1 MAVVEIFV
9 TAFVTVL
16 IEKLASHMLLKM
28 ARLEGIHTHLKKW
41 SITLAIIQAVLN
53 DAEEKQITEK
63 AVQTWLEDL
72 QHLAYDLDDIL
83 DDLLTEALRRE
94 SVKATQEASTSKVRR
109 LIPTCCTSFP
119 SPCALKFH
127 YNMGSKLE
135 KITEG
140 LQDLLTRKQYLGLRE
155 NVMGIKSYRIGERE
169 TTFLVNESHVYGR
182 ENDKKEV
189 IKLLLRNETRA
200 GEVSVI
206 SIIGM
211 GGVGKTTL
219 AQLVYNDDEVQGRF
233 DLKIWVCVSDEFDV
247 FPITTRILGATALN
261 LNEAQEKLKKKLSN
275 RKFLLV
281 LDDVWNEDYGKW
293 DQLRTPFLVGA
304 PGSIVIVTTRN
315 EKVVST
321 MGKVRGNDQMY
332 RLDKLSDDICLSIL
346 ARHALSTGDFEENP
360 NFKIVAEKLARKC
373 KGLPLA
379 AKAIGGLLRTSGTA
393 NEWEDI
399 LNSKIWE
406 LPEQSTGI
414 LPALRLS
421 YRHLPPHLKRLFA
434 YCSIFP
440 TDYVFDKYELVLLW
454 MAEGFLQQSEGKKRM
469 EEMGFLYFNELVSRS
484 FFQPLSGSKES
495 LFVMHDLMNDLAQFV
510 ARGICYRVEDEMK
523 CNGQHMVFEKARHS
537 SYIRQ
542 EYGVFNKFENYH
554 KLLSLRTFLPLPVH
568 KAEDWQQFYLSSRV
582 VNELLP
588 ELRCLRVLSLS
599 GYSITELSNSIGE
612 LKHLRYLNLSQTL
625 ITHLPESV
633 SDLYNLQT
641 LSLRNCSELCMLPT
655 RIGGLVTL
663 RHLDI
668 GDTEKLLNMPSWIG
682 KLTSLQTLSKIIL
695 DENNTL
701 ALTELRGLSDLRG
714 TLAIIGLHNVMNVE
728 DAREANLLSKQGLQD
743 LTLTW
748 SSDFD
753 DSRRVETREYG
764 VLEFL
769 KPYTKLTKLKI
780 EFYGGIEFPSWVC
793 DPSFVDVTNLTLSG
807 CERVASLPSLGHLPS
822 LKELFIQGMV
832 GVKNVGNELYG
843 VGQVV
848 AFKSLETLK
857 FENMVGWEEWSFNLA
872 NIDDRVGA
880 FPRLHNL
887 TIRDCPELVK
897 ISLPNLPSLRVL
909 DIRRCEEVVLRGI
922 VSVASL
928 TTITME
934 GILGLSKLHEEVVR
948 SLGEL
953 QYLDIQNCDELRYLW
968 EEEESSSHKL
978 GKLVDLC
985 FNCCP
990 KLEKLPDLESCLPFL
1005 KKLNIYDC
1013 PRLQSLQ
1020 TTKNLPTK
1028 ENELIE
1034 SNSSHHVESCSHLE
1048 SLSIWV
1054 CDSLPCFLPGHNL
1067 PTTLKSLFVFLCP
1080 NLEPDSENFWLLN
1093 SSSMPSSL
1101 ETIEIWN
1108 WVKLASLP
1116 RCLFNFIHLTD
1127 LSLCGCPGLESF
1139 PERGLPPNLRRL
1151 KIHNC
1156 ENLKY
1161 LPDDQMQSLTSLVML
1176 QIAGCPCLESF
1187 PQGRWPPNLET
1198 ISIGNIKKQPIS
1210 KWGLHRL
1217 PTSLVD
1223 FGILGDI
1230 SGLTSFSGVGIKL
1243 PTSLTSLHIID
1254 LHSIESLSMGLENLT
1269 LLQHLRISECPKLQS
1284 LPDTLLPTLSSLAIW
1299 KCPLLEE
1306 RCLKEKRDYWP
1317 KISHIPCVMK
1327 SLIEPLLLLNVAG
1340 CLSPS
1345 PLPINTI
1352 SSLRTCS
1359 LAPRS
1364 KSPRPHLILVQ
1375 IPRSTPVRTV
1385 QRRRAHDCA

>member
-1 MAVVEIFV
+1 MAVIEIFV
-9 TAFVTVL
+9 SAFVTVL
-16 IEKLASHMLLKM
+16 IEKLASSMLLKM
-28 ARLEGIHTHLKKW
+28 ARLQGIHTQLKKW
-41 SITLAIIQAVLN
+41 SNTLAIIQAVLN
-53 DAEEKQITEK
+53 DAEEKQITDK
-63 AVQTWLEDL
+63 AVQMWLDDL

-94 SVKATQEASTSKVRR
+94 AVMATQEASTSKVRR

-119 SPCALKFH
+119 SPTALEFQ

-135 KITEG
+135 KITQE
-140 LQDLLTRKQYLGLRE
+140 LQDLSTRKQDLGLRE
-155 NVMGIKSYRIGERE
+155 NVMGIKSYGIGERE
-169 TTFLVNESHVYGR
+169 TSSLVIESDVYGR

-189 IKLLLRNETRA
+189 IKLLLRDETRA

-206 SIIGM
+206 PIVGM

-247 FPITTRILGATALN
+247 FLITTGILGAKALN
-261 LNEAQEKLKKKLSN
+261 LNEAQEKLKQKLSS

-281 LDDVWNEDYGKW
+281 LDDVWNDDYRKW

-304 PGSIVIVTTRN
+304 PGSVVIVTTRN
-315 EKVVST
+315 EKVAST
-321 MGKVRGNDQMY
+321 MGNVRGNDQMY
-332 RLDKLSDDICLSIL
+332 HLDKLSDDNCLSIL
-346 ARHALSTGDFEENP
+346 ARHALPTRDFEENS
-360 NFKIVAEKLARKC
+360 NFKIVAEKLAKKC

-379 AKAIGGLLRTSGTA
+379 AMVIGGLLRTNGTP
-393 NEWEDI
+393 NDWEDI

-406 LPEQSTGI
+406 LPEQPTGI

-454 MAEGFLQQSEGKKRM
+454 MAEGFLQQSEGKKGM

-484 FFQPLSGSKES
+484 FFQPLRGSKES
-495 LFVMHDLMNDLAQFV
+495 LFLMHDLMNDLAQFV
-510 ARGICYRVEDEMK
+510 AKGICYRVEDEMK
-523 CNGQHMVFEKARHS
+523 CNGQHMGFEQARHS

-542 EYGVFNKFENYH
+542 RYDIFNKFENYR

-568 KAEDWQQFYLSSRV
+568 KAKDRRQFYLSSRV
-582 VNELLP
+582 GNELLP

-599 GYSITELSNSIGE
+599 GYSISELSNSIGE
-612 LKHLRYLNLSQTL
+612 LKHLRYLNLSHTL

-668 GDTEKLLNMPSWIG
+668 GSTEKLLNMPSWIG

-695 DENNTL
+695 DGNNTL
-701 ALTELRGLSDLRG
+701 AVTELRGLPDLRG
-714 TLAIIGLHNVMNVE
+714 TLAIIGLHNVMNAQ
-728 DAREANLLSKQGLQD
+728 DAREANLLSKKGLGD

-753 DSRRVETREYG
+753 DSRRMETREYE

-793 DPSFVDVTNLTLSG
+793 DPSFVDITNLTLCG
-807 CERVASLPSLGHLPS
+807 CKRFASLPSLGHLPS
-822 LKELFIQGMV
+822 LKELFIEGMA
-832 GVKNVGNELYG
+832 GVKNVGDELYG
-843 VGQVV
+843 VGQAV
-848 AFKSLETLK
+848 AFQSLETLK

-887 TIRDCPELVK
+887 TIRDCPVLVK
-897 ISLPNLPSLRVL
+897 ISLPSLPSLRVL
-909 DIRRCEEVVLRGI
+909 HIRRCDEVVLRGI

-934 GILGLSKLHEEVVR
+934 RILGLSKLHERVVR

-953 QYLDIQNCDELRYLW
+953 QYLAIENCDELRYLW
-968 EEEESSSHKL
+968 EEEESSSDKL

-985 FNCCP
+985 FNWCD
-990 KLEKLPDLESCLPFL
+990 KLEKLPDLESCLPSL
-1005 KKLNIYDC
+1005 KKLEIYNC
-1013 PRLQSLQ
+1013 RRLQSLQ

-1028 ENELIE
+1028 EKVLIE
-1034 SNSSHHVESCSHLE
+1034 SNSNNHVESCSHLE
-1048 SLSIWV
+1048 RLSIRG
-1054 CDSLPCFLPGHNL
+1054 CESLTCFLPGHNL
-1067 PTTLKSLFVFLCP
+1067 PTTLKSLDVCASR

-1101 ETIEIWN
+1101 ESISILN

-1116 RCLFNFIHLTD
+1116 RYLLNFIHLT
-1127 LSLCGCPGLESF
+1127 SLALMGCMGLESF
-1139 PERGLPPNLRRL
+1139 LERGLPPNLRILIIR
-1151 KIHNC
+1151 NC
-1156 ENLKY
+1156 KNLKY
-1161 LPDDQMQSLTSLVML
+1161 LPDDQMQSLTSLVSL
-1176 QIAGCPCLESF
+1176 HVFGCPCLESF
-1187 PQGRWPPNLET
+1187 PQGHWPPNLEHLR
-1198 ISIGNIKKQPIS
+1198 IGNIKKQPIS

-1223 FGILGDI
+1223 LHIDGDI
-1230 SGLTSFSGVGIKL
+1230 PGLTSFSGVGIKL
-1243 PTSLTSLHIID
+1243 PTSLTKFGID
-1254 LHSIESLSMGLENLT
+1254 GLQSIESISMGLENLT
-1269 LLQHLRISECPKLQS
+1269 SLQNLSICECPKLQS
-1284 LPDTLLPTLSSLAIW
+1284 LPDTLLPTLSRLDIRE
-1299 KCPLLEE
+1299 CPLLEE

-1317 KISHIPCVMK
+1317 KISHIPYV
-1327 SLIEPLLLLNVAG
+1327 SIIGYESN
-1340 CLSPS
+1340 
-1345 PLPINTI
+1345 
-1352 SSLRTCS
+1352 SS
-1359 LAPRS
+1359 
-1364 KSPRPHLILVQ
+1364 
-1375 IPRSTPVRTV
+1375 
-1385 QRRRAHDCA
+1385 D